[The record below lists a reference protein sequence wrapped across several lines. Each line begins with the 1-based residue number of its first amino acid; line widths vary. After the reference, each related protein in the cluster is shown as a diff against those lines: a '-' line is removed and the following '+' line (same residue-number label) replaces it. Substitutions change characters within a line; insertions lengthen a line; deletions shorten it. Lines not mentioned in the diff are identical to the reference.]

1 MGVTDMLTMI
11 SKETQAADN
20 VRSLV
25 IAGAVAAV
33 GAAESTQWEAVTGLA
48 FVLTTERL
56 ISNVVEGPD
65 TRRKADV
72 LADVLGA
79 MVRSGRAIRKGE
91 DIPPA
96 LIGANDATLVA
107 DYVSQ
112 TTARELRTNVRTFL
126 GHAGKVA
133 TDCLKNHKQAMV
145 GILQTGSED
154 VGLNAF
160 RNFVVDHIGA
170 TLALI
175 ERRYA
180 PAREDS
186 EPKTWSDRV
195 KSMVSD
201 KGLASRI
208 AMGADAFA
216 VSRDA
221 LSAAMLFCQHVN
233 ESDLNVLLKAVGDRA
248 LALATAR
255 EAADKAESDATASA
269 FASND
274 LVQEAVN
281 A

>member
-1 MGVTDMLTMI
+1 MTQV

-25 IAGAVAAV
+25 IASAVAAV
-33 GAAESTQWEAVTGLA
+33 GGAEHTQWEALTGLG
-48 FVLTTERL
+48 FVLVTERL
-56 ISNVVEGPD
+56 ISNVVEGAD

-72 LADVLGA
+72 VADVLGA
-79 MVRSGRAIRKGE
+79 LVRAGRAIRKGE

-107 DYVSQ
+107 DYVAQ
-112 TTARELRTNVRTFL
+112 TTAREMRTSVRALL

-133 TDCLKNHKQAMV
+133 TDCLKNHKQGMV
-145 GILQTGSED
+145 GILQAPSDD

-160 RNFVVDHIGA
+160 RCYVRDHLGG
-170 TLALI
+170 TLPAI

-180 PAREDS
+180 AAREDS

-208 AMGADAFA
+208 AMGADAFQ

-221 LSAAMLFCQHVN
+221 LSSAMLFCQHVN
-233 ESDLNVLLKAVGDRA
+233 ESDLNVLLSALSDRA
-248 LALATAR
+248 IALATAR
-255 EAADKAESDATASA
+255 EATDKAESDATASA
-269 FASND
+269 MLSNER
-274 LVQEAVN
+274 VAAAVN